1 MSKQEAY
8 DYILNIADKFG
19 SMAMEQLSD
28 KDGNK
33 LREAARVLYLEER

>member
-8 DYILNIADKFG
+8 NYILNIADKLG

-28 KDGNK
+28 KDGDK
-33 LREAARVLYLEER
+33 LREAARTLFLEE